1 MREDFLL
8 GWMSLH
14 SIQSFGFPGTT
25 VSKTGTALLFIRFEI
40 DENQGLR
47 CDEAFENF
55 QNSEVAYAFDNQGL
69 AWLPERGI
77 QYSATQRGGV
87 RGLKLFTDRLKRFSR
102 KAEAAAGGDG
112 SYIRAEAGELPSQ
125 MIGQCFRD
133 RRLSRSN
140 SAGKRDDGGLTHS
153 NSSGSW
159 SVARL
164 ITTQPRLSRF
174 SHSMDWMAVRRSNH
188 IKDP

>member
-8 GWMSLH
+8 GWMGLH

-47 CDEAFENF
+47 RDEGFENF
-55 QNSEVAYAFDNQGL
+55 QNSDVAYAFDDQGL

-87 RGLKLFTDRLKRFSR
+87 LGLKLFTDRLKRFPR
-102 KAEAAAGGDG
+102 NAETAAGHHS
-112 SYIRAEAGELPSQ
+112 SYIRAEAGELPSETV
-125 MIGQCFRD
+125 GQCLRD
-133 RRLSRSN
+133 RGLSRPN
-140 SAGKRDDGGLTHS
+140 SAGKRNDGVGHS
-153 NSSGSW
+153 NSSSNW

-188 IKDP
+188 IKDA